1 MKEENLQPK
10 ENSYGVISSKK
21 SLLKYTILS
30 VIFALVTLIL
40 VILPAEYNLDPTGIG
55 EKIGLTVFNP
65 EKSES
70 SVAESSV
77 ADSSVAESSI
87 AESSI
92 AESSIA
98 ESSETEKTLVAEYKA
113 SNVVNLPET
122 IEVTV
127 PAGRGVEYK
136 FYMQQYQKMIYQW
149 KTGNSPLY
157 FDLHGEPEGDTTGY
171 FESYAIATL
180 VEMEGSFTAPFS
192 GVHGWYWKNTSN
204 EPVTVELVVSGE
216 YGEHGLK

>member
-30 VIFALVTLIL
+30 VIFALVTLTL
-40 VILPAEYNLDPTGIG
+40 VILPAEYNLDPTGLG

-65 EKSES
+65 EKSEAETAVS
-70 SVAESSV
+70 ESSM
-77 ADSSVAESSI
+77 ADSSM
-87 AESSI
+87 
-92 AESSIA
+92 A
-98 ESSETEKTLVAEYKA
+98 ESSETGKTPVTEYK
-113 SNVVNLPET
+113 SPNVVNSPET
-122 IEVTV
+122 IKVTV

-136 FYMQQYQKMIYQW
+136 FYMQQYQKMTYQW
-149 KTGNSPLY
+149 KTDNSSLY

-192 GVHGWYWKNTSN
+192 GVHGWYWKNTTN